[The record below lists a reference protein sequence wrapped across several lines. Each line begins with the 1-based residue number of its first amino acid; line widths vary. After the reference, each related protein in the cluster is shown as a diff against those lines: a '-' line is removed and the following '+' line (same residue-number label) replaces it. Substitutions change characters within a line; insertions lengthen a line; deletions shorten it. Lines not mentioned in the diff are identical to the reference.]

1 MSQEVGESRMATGS
15 YIPPLATNET
25 GRQQAVDR
33 AIGKARTVHKKLQKL
48 VDEAAQRFHTPM
60 AALSIIDNQR
70 QWFAATHGFDDPETP
85 RAISFCAH
93 AILDPDE
100 VLVVG
105 DATQDRRF
113 ATNPVVRFKP
123 NVRFYAGA
131 PVVDEDGFALG
142 ALCVIDQQARLP
154 EVDREF
160 LASLAREASRLLAEG

>member
-1 MSQEVGESRMATGS
+1 MTAQS
-15 YIPPLATNET
+15 YIPPLATNEAE
-25 GRQQAVDR
+25 RQQAVDR
-33 AIGKARTVHKKLQKL
+33 ALARAPSVHKQLQKL
-48 VDEAAQRFHTPM
+48 VDDAAARFHTPM

-70 QWFAATHGFDDPETP
+70 QWFAATHGFNDPETP

-113 ATNPVVRFKP
+113 AANPVVRFKP

-131 PVVDEDGFALG
+131 PIVDQDGFALG
-142 ALCVIDQQARLP
+142 ALCVIDQQARMP
-154 EVDREF
+154 EVDRDY
-160 LASLAREASRLLAEG
+160 LADLAQKASRLLAEG

>member
-1 MSQEVGESRMATGS
+1 MSNS

-25 GRQQAVDR
+25 ERQQAVDR
-33 AIGKARTVHKKLQKL
+33 AIARAPAVQKKLQKL
-48 VDEAAQRFHTPM
+48 VSQAAARFHTPM

-105 DATQDRRF
+105 DATQDQRF

-131 PVVDEDGFALG
+131 PVVDADGFALG
-142 ALCVIDQQARLP
+142 ALCVIDQQARIP
-154 EVDREF
+154 EVDREY
-160 LASLAREASRLLAEG
+160 LAGLAQEASRLLAER

>member
-1 MSQEVGESRMATGS
+1 MTATS
-15 YIPPLATNET
+15 YVPQLATNEAE
-25 GRQQAVDR
+25 RQQAVDR
-33 AIGKARTVHKKLQKL
+33 AIGKARTVQKKLQKL
-48 VDEAAQRFHTPM
+48 VDRAAERFHTPM

-113 ATNPVVRFKP
+113 AANPVVRFKP

-131 PVVDEDGFALG
+131 PVVDADGFALG
-142 ALCVIDQQARLP
+142 ALCVIDQQARIA
-154 EVDREF
+154 EFDRQF
-160 LASLAREASRLLAEG
+160 LADLAQEASRLLAED